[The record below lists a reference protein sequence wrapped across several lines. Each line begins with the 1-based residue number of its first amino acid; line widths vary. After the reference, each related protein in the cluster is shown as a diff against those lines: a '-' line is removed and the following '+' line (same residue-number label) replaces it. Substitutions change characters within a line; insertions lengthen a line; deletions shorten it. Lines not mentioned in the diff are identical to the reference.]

1 LATGSGSDIDKVL
14 TARLKPLQDQL
25 AAISAERER
34 LNREL
39 REKQVSA
46 AVLAASLCGLLPLLP
61 SRGSAAGYYAPIRL
75 PDHPRALL
83 VVAPPFLLGPR
94 S

>member
-1 LATGSGSDIDKVL
+1 VVNPQSSRARIAGSGSDIDKVL

-46 AVLAASLCGLLPLLP
+46 AVLATG
-61 SRGSAAGYYAPIRL
+61 
-75 PDHPRALL
+75 
-83 VVAPPFLLGPR
+83 
-94 S
+94 